1 MHTYVYSQAHW
12 HLNAT
17 NFAIKKSVCI
27 SNALTQPI
35 QHTRAYYTLL
45 FTFPR
50 IDIFS
55 FFGVASLF
63 ELLCAKCRRHRI
75 HHHINGS
82 NHIRINRLLQLQ
94 QCVGWSHV
102 YVGLLYSRSLSGG
115 CTLEHGNYAIGTFTS
130 QNFSGRFADLVS
142 GTDRGTSPEATGK
155 CSRILG
161 L

>member
-1 MHTYVYSQAHW
+1 MHTYTAKLTDTWTPLISQ
-12 HLNAT
+12 LKSL
-17 NFAIKKSVCI
+17 FAFQMRWPNR
-27 SNALTQPI
+27 SNTHVLIT
-35 QHTRAYYTLL
+35 HFYLL
-45 FTFPR
+45 FHELTF
-50 IDIFS
+50 FS